1 LFAAHRAKSRTPPTL
16 RPRDETS
23 MPHLNKPE
31 IKPARPFFSSGPC
44 AKRPGWQPAALAG
57 ALIGR
62 SHRSSDGRAR
72 LKLAIELTREILRLP
87 PGYEVAIVPGSD
99 TGAFEL
105 AMWNLLGER
114 GVDVLAWDVF
124 GRNWLRDAI
133 EELKLPDI
141 RRFEAEPGLL
151 PDVGKAD
158 FSRDVI
164 FTWNGT
170 TTGVK
175 VPGGDWIPDDRSG
188 LTFCDATSAL
198 FAEDIDL
205 TKLDVLTYSWQKAL
219 GGEAAH
225 GMLILSPRALKRLG
239 AYRAAWPVPKLFRL
253 TNKNGIMH
261 DVFEGVTINTP
272 SMLCVEDY
280 LDALAWVKDL
290 GGIEATIA
298 RARANA
304 AVLYDWI
311 SRTPWVAPLAVDP
324 LTRSQ
329 TSVAM
334 RFVEP
339 ELIAGGEAAALSL
352 MHELV
357 RLLESED
364 AAYDVGAYRGM
375 PAGLR
380 IWCGT
385 TIETADILALL
396 PWLEWAYA
404 KARRTSRLEV

>member
-1 LFAAHRAKSRTPPTL
+1 
-16 RPRDETS
+16 
-23 MPHLNKPE
+23 
-31 IKPARPFFSSGPC
+31 
-44 AKRPGWQPAALAG
+44 
-57 ALIGR
+57 
-62 SHRSSDGRAR
+62 
-72 LKLAIELTREILRLP
+72 
-87 PGYEVAIVPGSD
+87 
-99 TGAFEL
+99 
-105 AMWNLLGER
+105 
-114 GVDVLAWDVF
+114 
-124 GRNWLRDAI
+124 
-133 EELKLPDI
+133 
-141 RRFEAEPGLL
+141 
-151 PDVGKAD
+151 
-158 FSRDVI
+158 
-164 FTWNGT
+164 
-170 TTGVK
+170 
-175 VPGGDWIPDDRSG
+175 
-188 LTFCDATSAL
+188 
-198 FAEDIDL
+198 
-205 TKLDVLTYSWQKAL
+205 
-219 GGEAAH
+219 
-225 GMLILSPRALKRLG
+225 
-239 AYRAAWPVPKLFRL
+239 
-253 TNKNGIMH
+253 
-261 DVFEGVTINTP
+261 
-272 SMLCVEDY
+272 MLCVEDY

-311 SRTPWVAPLAVDP
+311 SHTPWVAPLAVDP

-339 ELIAGGEAAALSL
+339 ALIAGGEAAALRL